1 MKTLRNAPRFARLLP
16 VGLGLFWSTM
26 AHAQSASLDPAGSG
40 VIVSAVDWVQGT
52 LLGAVATS
60 LAVIAVGATG
70 LGMLSGRIDWRRGA
84 TVILGCFIVF
94 GAAAIVAGIKSAATG
109 PGF

>member
-1 MKTLRNAPRFARLLP
+1 MISLRRTAILART
-16 VGLGLFWSTM
+16 VAAGLGLQWSTM
-26 AHAQSASLDPAGSG
+26 AHAQSASLDPSGLG

-70 LGMLSGRIDWRRGA
+70 LGMLTGRIDWRRGA
-84 TVILGCFIVF
+84 TVILG
-94 GAAAIVAGIKSAATG
+94 
-109 PGF
+109 